1 MKTRKILATIL
12 TIAMLITLLPAN
24 IIVSAATEPV
34 VFTKELLPAVS
45 GQPRKIK
52 LEAYTTGSTSS
63 TSATMP
69 ADIVLVLDQSGSM
82 DDSIDGS
89 TKLILILQMTILTVL
104 QL

>member
-69 ADIVLVLDQSGSM
+69 ADIVLVLRELLELQKGCEGPFGS
-82 DDSIDGS
+82 SRG
-89 TKLILILQMTILTVL
+89 
-104 QL
+104 